1 MENEEKQNL
10 RQQQQRPMEQ
20 EPPPPPKCRPF
31 PLTVPLSSSRPYHP
45 YAQVVIAHRGASAHL
60 PEHSLAGYR
69 LALELG
75 ADYLEPDLV
84 STQDRHLVALHSLDL
99 TTTTNV
105 LEVYGQ
111 SKNQTASPY
120 RAGELGYWVYDFTL
134 AELKRLRLKQRLAKT
149 QEDPNFGGGNNSL
162 WYDRSTAF
170 DGLFEVPTLSEIL
183 QLLQDWNEQVQPL
196 WYNTETTTAT
206 TSSAEDAMLNKNN
219 KKNTRQYYAPPPPRG
234 LYAELKDYPWLLQ
247 DTKMNL
253 IDIFFEHLTGT
264 GTQVLW
270 QHAVL
275 QHMCETKIWNEH
287 YEYKLPPLIIQAFE
301 GDVLEDFTARWEHL
315 AKTATTHSNTNQ
327 NTSSLSS
334 VLSHDVMV
342 EIKTGGGNETE
353 TTNTTTRTTIAI
365 PVPPPPMILLLPYDK
380 CRQEPVWF
388 DLEEKYRH
396 VLAGIGPDKRC
407 FFDSTTRS
415 SSRSDDDRA
424 ATLRYNPFVMDK
436 ANKLSWVVHPW
447 VRQ

>member
-10 RQQQQRPMEQ
+10 RQDQQRQRPTKQEQ
-20 EPPPPPKCRPF
+20 EPPPPPPKCRPF
-31 PLTVPLSSSRPYHP
+31 PLTVPLPQPTYHQHP

-99 TTTTNV
+99 TITTNV
-105 LEVYGQ
+105 LEVYGH
-111 SKNQTASPY
+111 SKQPTASPY
-120 RAGELGYWVYDFTL
+120 RDGQVGYWVYDFTL

-149 QEDPNFGGGNNSL
+149 QEDPKDGGGGGNTSL
-162 WYDRSTAF
+162 LYDRSTAF

-196 WYNTETTTAT
+196 WYNTDTTTT
-206 TSSAEDAMLNKNN
+206 TTTTNAFP
-219 KKNTRQYYAPPPPRG
+219 PPPPRG
-234 LYAELKDYPWLLQ
+234 LYAELKDYPWLLH
-247 DTKMNL
+247 DTQMNL
-253 IDIFFEHLTGT
+253 VDIFFDHLTGT
-264 GTQVLW
+264 ETQGLW
-270 QHAVL
+270 QHAVV
-275 QHMCETKIWNEH
+275 QHMCATKLWNEH
-287 YEYKLPPLIIQAFE
+287 YDYKLPPLIIQAFE
-301 GDVLEDFTARWEHL
+301 GDVLDDFTTRWEHL
-315 AKTATTHSNTNQ
+315 AKTATTNSNTNQ
-327 NTSSLSS
+327 NNTSSLSS
-334 VLSHDVMV
+334 VLTHDVVV
-342 EIKTGGGNETE
+342 EIKTGDGNETE
-353 TTNTTTRTTIAI
+353 TTTTTTIAI

-380 CRQEPVWF
+380 CRQEQVWF

-396 VLAGIGPDKRC
+396 VLSGIGPDKRC

-415 SSRSDDDRA
+415 SRSDDRA